1 MVARALRARVHARA
15 PPLMRTLSAFR
26 VPPCPLAPFPP
37 EPSVNLVRQEKAGGV
52 PIDENFLEDD
62 WDLDMVED

>member
-1 MVARALRARVHARA
+1 LLLAL
-15 PPLMRTLSAFR
+15 FR
-26 VPPCPLAPFPP
+26 
-37 EPSVNLVRQEKAGGV
+37 NHNQEKAGGV